1 MKSYLEAVILDN
13 FRNIK
18 FAMLT
23 FDRGLSIIYG
33 NNAQGK
39 TNVIEGIYLFAVG
52 KSFRGAK
59 DKDLIRFGSDRAQ
72 ANIVFHDST
81 RMNEMCYRVF
91 AEETRRKK
99 ELFLNRVKKKSMNE
113 MLGNFHAALFCPEHL
128 SIVKDEPAL
137 RRNFLDNAICQ
148 LKPTYVRALSE
159 YAKVLEQR
167 NSLLKNHEE
176 YSPEQFESM
185 MEILDEKF
193 VDSGSFITVT
203 RAKYLRRL
211 FEYANKYMQDMTMG
225 AESLS
230 FEYLCSIT
238 DYGENNYEDF
248 SYVKNTYFIRLADKK
263 ERERFA
269 GLSLSGAHRDDFVI
283 YLNGKNARLYCSQG
297 QQRSIA
303 LALKLAEGELS
314 RECTGEY
321 PGFLLADVFSELDKR
336 RKEYIMSGFGDRQI
350 ILTTCEKNDFA
361 DVHDALKIE
370 TEDGKF
376 RFTEG
381 LERQFEYDL
390 TEEEKE
396 FRKSYVYSCRKE

>member
-1 MKSYLEAVILDN
+1 MKSYLEAVILEN
-13 FRNIK
+13 FRNIG
-18 FAMLT
+18 FATLS
-23 FDRGLSIIYG
+23 FDKGLSIIYG

-59 DKDLIRFGSDRAQ
+59 DRDMVMFGAEKAQ
-72 ANIVFHDST
+72 ANIVFHDKT
-81 RMNEMCYRVF
+81 RMNELCYRF
-91 AEETRRKK
+91 YAENIGKK
-99 ELFLNRVKKKSMNE
+99 RELFLNRVKKKSVNE
-113 MLGNFHAALFCPEHL
+113 IMGTFHAALFCPEHL

-148 LKPTYVRALSE
+148 LKPMYVLALSE
-159 YAKVLEQR
+159 YGKVLEQR
-167 NSLLKNHEE
+167 NSLLRNYED
-176 YSPEQFESM
+176 YSQENFRSM
-185 MEILDEKF
+185 LEILDEKF
-193 VDSGSFITVT
+193 ADSAAYITVT
-203 RAKYLRRL
+203 RAKYLKKL
-211 FEYANKYMQDMTMG
+211 FSYADSYMKDMTQS

-230 FEYLCSIT
+230 HEYLCSVLG
-238 DYGENNYEDF
+238 YGNDEF
-248 SYVKNTYFIRLADKK
+248 SDVSEVKKSYLVRLAEKA
-263 ERERFA
+263 EREKLA
-269 GLSLSGAHRDDFVI
+269 GISLSGAHRDDFLI
-283 YLNGKNARLYCSQG
+283 NLNGKNAKLFCSQG

-321 PGFLLADVFSELDKR
+321 PVFLLDDVFSELDKR

-361 DVHDALKIE
+361 DVHNALKIE
-370 TEDGKF
+370 TEAGKF

-381 LERQFEYDL
+381 LERLFEYDT

>member
-1 MKSYLEAVILDN
+1 MKSYLEAVILEN
-13 FRNIK
+13 FRNID

-39 TNVIEGIYLFAVG
+39 TNVIEAIYLFAVG
-52 KSFRGAK
+52 KSFRGAR
-59 DKDLIRFGSDRAQ
+59 DKDMLRFGTDRAQ
-72 ANIVFHDST
+72 ANICFHDGV
-81 RMNEMCYRVF
+81 RLNEMCYRF
-91 AEETRRKK
+91 YAEETKRKR
-99 ELFLNRVKKKSMNE
+99 ELFLNRVKKKSINE
-113 MLGNFHAALFCPEHL
+113 MLGTFHAALFCPEHL

-148 LKPTYVRALSE
+148 LKPTYVRALYE
-159 YAKVLEQR
+159 YGKVLEQR
-167 NSLLKNHEE
+167 NSLLKSFEE
-176 YSPEQFESM
+176 YSPEHFSSM
-185 MEILDEKF
+185 MEILNEKF
-193 VDSGSFITVT
+193 ADSASFITVT
-203 RAKYLRRL
+203 RAKYLKKL
-211 FEYANKYMQDMTMG
+211 FEYADRYMKDMTLG
-225 AESLS
+225 AENLTH
-230 FEYLCSIT
+230 EYLCSIT
-238 DYGENNYEDF
+238 GYGEDDF
-248 SYVKNTYFIRLADKK
+248 FDFASVKKRYFIRLAEKA
-263 ERERFA
+263 EREKLA
-269 GLSLSGAHRDDFVI
+269 GMSLSGAHRDDFTI
-283 YLNGKNARLYCSQG
+283 YLNGKNAKLFCSQG

-321 PGFLLADVFSELDKR
+321 PVFLLDDVFSELDKK

-361 DVHDALKIE
+361 DIHDALKIE

-396 FRKSYVYSCRKE
+396 FRKSYVYSRRKE